1 MRERKGGD
9 AAYLSIFGEKGF
21 IVSCRSRM
29 LGDCAPCPG
38 GNAARTQQ
46 RATDSGPATRN
57 GLQTLTDRDTLV
69 SKLFPLENP
78 LRRDPRDSKKRPVS
92 RECAGDQT
100 STRLTAGHVL
110 V

>member
-1 MRERKGGD
+1 
-9 AAYLSIFGEKGF
+9 
-21 IVSCRSRM
+21 M

-38 GNAARTQQ
+38 GNAALNSVP
-46 RATDSGPATRN
+46 DSGPATRN